1 MKNTFLTL
9 TLLFLAA
16 QLHAQRPAPKTPTPS
31 ANPYA
36 QMDGRAMQMP
46 DSLTNST
53 TAMAGYLSEHFP
65 DEADRSRAIFAW
77 ITGNV
82 QYDIDNMFAINFYA
96 DSTEKINK
104 PLKTRKGICEN
115 YATLFTSLCNRTGI
129 RSVVVV
135 GYTKQKGFVD
145 YIPHAWSVA
154 KVKGE
159 WRIFDPTWGSGVIQD
174 GKFIRRLNNEFFN
187 ANPEVYI
194 KSHMPFDYLW
204 ELLHYPITNQ
214 EFYEGKTAPD
224 KSKPYFSYT
233 DSIAAQ
239 LALPPV
245 DQERAE
251 AVRVEKNGVRN
262 SLVFDRLQH
271 LKMDL
276 ENYRIMAE
284 NNRLKAETDRQNAAI
299 NEYNSALEG
308 YNDGI
313 KQFNKFISYRND
325 QFKPVKEDAEIQ
337 QMLDSADHLISGA
350 RARAAAI
357 VTTDERVMSTAKKM
371 VAAIDELN
379 PRIAEQQAW
388 LKKYL
393 AKSKLGRKMMF
404 YK

>member
-1 MKNTFLTL
+1 MKNTLLNLTL
-9 TLLFLAA
+9 VFLAA
-16 QLHAQRPAPKTPTPS
+16 QLHAQKPAAPKTPTTP

-36 QMDGRAMQMP
+36 QLDQRALRLP
-46 DSLTNST
+46 DSLTHST
-53 TAMAGYLSEHFP
+53 VSIAAWMSDHFP

-77 ITGNV
+77 VTGNI

-96 DSTEKINK
+96 DSTEKIDK
-104 PLKTRKGICEN
+104 TLKTRKGICEH

-129 RSVVVV
+129 RSVLVV

-159 WRIFDPTWGSGVIQD
+159 WRIFDPTWGSGFVQD
-174 GKFIRRLNNEFFN
+174 GKFVRKLNNEFFN

-194 KSHMPFDYLW
+194 RSHIPFDYLW
-204 ELLHYPITNQ
+204 ELLHYPVTNQ
-214 EFYEGKTAPD
+214 EFYEGKTAED
-224 KSKPYFSYT
+224 KTKAYFSYP

-239 LALPPV
+239 LALPAV

-251 AVRVEKNGVRN
+251 AARVEKNGVRN

-271 LKMDL
+271 LKVDL
-276 ENYRIMAE
+276 ENYRLKQE
-284 NNRLKAETDRQNAAI
+284 NDRENAAI

-313 KQFNKFISYRND
+313 KQFNSFISYRND
-325 QFKPVKEDAEIQ
+325 QFKPVKADAEIQ
-337 QMLDSADHLISGA
+337 QMLDSADHLLSGA
-350 RARAAAI
+350 RTRVAAV
-357 VTTDERVMSTAKKM
+357 VTTNEKVMTSARKM
-371 VAAIDELN
+371 VAAIDELY

-393 AKSKLGRKMMF
+393 GKNKLGRKMMF